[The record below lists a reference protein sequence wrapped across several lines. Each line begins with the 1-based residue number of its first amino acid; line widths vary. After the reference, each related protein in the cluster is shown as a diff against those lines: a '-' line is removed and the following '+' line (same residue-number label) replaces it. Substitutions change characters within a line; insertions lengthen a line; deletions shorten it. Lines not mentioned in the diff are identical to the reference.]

1 MSTLQNKLGIK
12 YPIFQAPMA
21 GGVLSPDFVA
31 QVCNYGL
38 LGAVPSGYLSLEQT
52 HVFIEEVKKKTH
64 QPFSLNLFVDY
75 EIYNSYIQIKKPD
88 EIIEIEKIYD
98 KESSSVFYLPSQP
111 NVDDLI
117 QLAIDCAVPVVSTT
131 FGLLGPIHV
140 ASLKASGI
148 KIITTINCVYELDLA
163 LKTQQPDVLVYQ
175 NAQAG
180 GHKGGS
186 TSLPHSEEAEIVEY
200 MNKNRNVHY
209 VLAGAIVNKQDIDLA
224 LSKGFD
230 GVQIGT
236 AFLATQ
242 ESSAN
247 NEYKEAII
255 RNTETA
261 FTTSITGRSAR
272 GLINRISCLAIHENL
287 GFPYMHYATTN
298 LRKLAK
304 SHRELDFQSLWC
316 GAGISKINNI
326 PTLNDYMKSLT
337 L

>member
-1 MSTLQNKLGIK
+1 MSTLQHKLGIK

-21 GGVLSPDFVA
+21 GGILSPDFVA

-38 LGAVPSGYLSLEQT
+38 LGSVPSGYLSLDQT
-52 HVFIEEVKKKTH
+52 HVFIEEVKKKTY

-75 EIYNSYIQIKKPD
+75 EIYNSHIPIKKPD
-88 EIIEIEKIYD
+88 KIVEIERIYD
-98 KESSSVFYLPSQP
+98 KESSSIFYLPPQP
-111 NVDDLI
+111 NVGDLI

-131 FGLLGPIHV
+131 FGLLSPIHV
-140 ASLKASGI
+140 ASLKAAGI
-148 KIITTINCVYELDLA
+148 KIMTTTNCVYELDIA
-163 LKTQQPDVLVYQ
+163 LKTQQPDVLIYQ
-175 NAQAG
+175 NVHAG

-200 MNKNRNVHY
+200 MNKNHNAHY

-247 NEYKEAII
+247 KEYKEAIL

-272 GLINRISCLAIHENL
+272 GLINHISCLAIHENL

-304 SHRELDFQSLWC
+304 SCGELDFQSLWC
-316 GAGISKINNI
+316 GNGIAKIDNI
-326 PTLNDYMKSLT
+326 PTLNNYMKSLT